1 MNNEF
6 ALDITKGLTAKNKY
20 IPDRQYYDD
29 KGSIYFQ
36 ELMAHED
43 YYPTNSEYEIFK
55 NHKTEICNIFSK
67 ENKQIQLIEFGAG
80 DGYKTKILIKELLD
94 INSNFIYYPIDY
106 SEKYL
111 IDLKNNFLN
120 DFPKLNLKYIN
131 KDYFDALKDFENTNN
146 NFRKVIL
153 FIGSSFGGLTHN
165 EADTF
170 LKSLY
175 NLTSKDDIVLFG
187 IDLKKSPE
195 ILRKAYHNTCKSW
208 CFYLLNRINTELGG
222 DLILKNFEYYTHYN
236 PVTGEYKWYFL
247 SKEKQT
253 INIKKINLKVDL
265 EKWEPIYFSK
275 SKKFSE
281 NEIKE
286 LLDNHNFKIINQ
298 FFDNKNY
305 FTNIIFTK
313 K

>member
-6 ALDITKGLTAKNKY
+6 ATDIKKGLTAKNKY

-43 YYPTNSEYEIFK
+43 YYPTNSEYEIFEK
-55 NHKTEICNIFSK
+55 NKIEICNIFAK
-67 ENKQIQLIEFGAG
+67 KNKKIQLIEFGAG
-80 DGYKTKILIKELLD
+80 DGYKTKILIKELLKQ
-94 INSNFIYYPIDY
+94 NTEFTYYPIDY

-111 IDLKNNFLN
+111 IDLKNNFLQN
-120 DFPKLNLKYIN
+120 FPKLKLSYIN
-131 KDYFDALKDFENTNN
+131 KDYFDALKDFENSDNN
-146 NFRKVIL
+146 YRKVIL
-153 FIGSSFGGLTHN
+153 FIGSSFGGLTPD
-165 EADTF
+165 EANNF

-175 NLTSKDDIVLFG
+175 DLISKDDIVLFG
-187 IDLKKSPE
+187 IDLKKSPD
-195 ILRKAYHNTCKSW
+195 ILRKAYHNTCKNW

-222 DLILKNFEYYTHYN
+222 NLNLNNFEYFTNYD

-247 SKEKQT
+247 SKTRQT
-253 INIKKINLKVDL
+253 VDIKKLNIKVDF
-265 EKWEPIYFSK
+265 EKWEPVYFSK

-286 LLDNHNFKIINQ
+286 LLNNHNFKITHH
-298 FFDNKNY
+298 FFDNKEY